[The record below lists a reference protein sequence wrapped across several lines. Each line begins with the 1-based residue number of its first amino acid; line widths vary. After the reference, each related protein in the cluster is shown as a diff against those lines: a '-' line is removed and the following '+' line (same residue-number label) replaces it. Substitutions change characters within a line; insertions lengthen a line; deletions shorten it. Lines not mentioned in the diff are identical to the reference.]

1 MTDEDDKDYDDFIR
15 KIMDDLDVDA
25 DAFDAEFIIFPNKE
39 LNKKFGLDPNQK
51 GFKVN
56 FHYEEGMDKPEIRI
70 SKRDDLDKEKLKDL
84 LKKMKFARRAHPS
97 FKKMMESR
105 MNQEESKP
113 KKVIDANK
121 ISLKPPNDPEMEQ
134 TQKNVTTKEPDLEI
148 QDLGDQ
154 VRVILEVPGVREN
167 DLYLSLNEEKN
178 VLTFNADNNKKS
190 YYKQIHLP
198 TKCSIVS
205 ESIAINNGILTIT
218 LTKKNC
224 QAL

>member
-15 KIMDDLDVDA
+15 KIMDDLDMDA
-25 DAFDAEFIIFPNKE
+25 DVFDAEFIIFPNRE

-70 SKRDDLDKEKLKDL
+70 SKRDDLDQEKLKDL
-84 LKKMKFARRAHPS
+84 LKKMKFAQRAHPS
-97 FKKMMESR
+97 FKKMMQSR

-121 ISLKPPNDPEMEQ
+121 ISLKPPSESN
-134 TQKNVTTKEPDLEI
+134 TNKNVTTKDPDLEI
-148 QDLGDQ
+148 QDLEGE

-167 DLYLSLNEEKN
+167 DLFLSLNEEKN
-178 VLTFNADNNKKS
+178 ILTFNAENDKKS

-198 TKCSIVS
+198 TKCKIVN
-205 ESIAINNGILTIT
+205 ESIAVNNGILSIT